1 MGLCRKTMPAA
12 ITRRELLGRCALGF
26 GGTALAA
33 LLADNSWGAAPAGAP
48 PLHARAG
55 HFPAKAR
62 NVIFLFM
69 EGGVSQVESFD
80 PKPQLQKYAG
90 QPFPVKTEPTQFN
103 AIGNTL
109 PSLWKFRRYGQS
121 GIEVS
126 DLFPHVGSMIDDI
139 AVVRSAVSEFPEH
152 TNANYHMH
160 TGTGRQGFPSVGAWV
175 SYGLGSEN
183 RNLPGFIVIESSSFL
198 PPGGLDN
205 FGAGFLPAVYQG
217 SMFKADAAPLANIR
231 PAEPKAQ
238 QQQNKLQLV
247 RDIDQFGLAET
258 GPEDQIESAIANFEL
273 AARMQ
278 TSVPRLM
285 DLGGETAATKKMYG
299 LESGHQKT
307 KLFGMQCLLARR
319 MIEQGVRFVE
329 LLMPAQ
335 ARWDQHDKLREDHA
349 DNALTVDQPIAAL
362 LADLKQ
368 RGLLDETL
376 VLWSGEFGR
385 TPFAQGANGR
395 DHNEFGFSL
404 WMAGGGIKGGVVHGA
419 TDELGYKVVDG
430 KVTVHDLH
438 ATLLHLLGVD
448 HTRLTYRFAG
458 RDMRLTDVHGNV
470 IKEIIG

>member
-1 MGLCRKTMPAA
+1 M
-12 ITRRELLGRCALGF
+12 LGRCALGF
-26 GGTALAA
+26 GTTALAA
-33 LLADNSWGAAPAGAP
+33 LLADESYCAAAAPAS
-48 PLHARAG
+48 PLDARAG
-55 HFPAKAR
+55 HYRPRAR

-80 PKPQLQKYAG
+80 PKPQLEKHAG
-90 QPFPVKTEPTQFN
+90 RPFPVKTEKTQFN
-103 AIGNTL
+103 DIGSTL
-109 PSLWKFRRYGQS
+109 PSLWKFKRYGQS

-126 DLFPHVGSMIDDI
+126 DLFPHVGSMIDNI
-139 AVVRSAVSEFPEH
+139 AVIRSAVGEFPEH
-152 TNANYHMH
+152 TNANYFMH
-160 TGTGRQGFPSVGAWV
+160 TGSGRQGFPSVGAWV
-175 SYGLGSEN
+175 SYGLGTEN
-183 RNLPGFIVIESSSFL
+183 RNLPGFIVIESNSFL

-217 SMFKADAAPLANIR
+217 SMFKADSVPLANIR
-231 PAEPKAQ
+231 PAERKATL
-238 QQQNKLQLV
+238 QQNKLNLV
-247 RDIDQFGLAET
+247 RDIDRLGLAVT

-278 TSVPRLM
+278 TAVPALM
-285 DLGGETAATKKMYG
+285 DFSEETAALKKSYG
-299 LESGHQKT
+299 MESAHEKT
-307 KLFGMQCLLARR
+307 RLFGMQCLGARR
-319 MIEQGVRFVE
+319 MIERGVRFVE
-329 LLMPAQ
+329 LLMPAG

-349 DNALTVDQPIAAL
+349 DNARTVDQPIAAL

-385 TPFAQGANGR
+385 TPFAQGKNGR

-404 WMAGGGIKGGVVHGA
+404 WMAGGGIKGGMVYGA
-419 TDELGYKVVDG
+419 TDDLGYKVVEN

-438 ATLLHLLGVD
+438 ATLLHLLGID

-470 IKEIIG
+470 IKDILA